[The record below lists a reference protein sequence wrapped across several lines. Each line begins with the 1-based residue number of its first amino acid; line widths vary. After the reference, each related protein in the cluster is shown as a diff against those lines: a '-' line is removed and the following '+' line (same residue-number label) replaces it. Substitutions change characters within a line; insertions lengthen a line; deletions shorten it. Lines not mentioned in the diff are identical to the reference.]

1 MKCKR
6 EKREREREGKRKR
19 KAAQKNETEDTGLKC
34 AWTNQNWKCVE
45 GGDCWVEECLLMQV
59 VEGQVSLAGRLA
71 WLAVEDSRAGVDS
84 YLCEVDILSK
94 GGRKQARKD
103 QLVSSVF
110 PG

>member
-1 MKCKR
+1 
-6 EKREREREGKRKR
+6 
-19 KAAQKNETEDTGLKC
+19 
-34 AWTNQNWKCVE
+34 
-45 GGDCWVEECLLMQV
+45 MQV